1 MNTRFS
7 NELMR
12 QFLVKGGV
20 ALPMRGGSG
29 RVLFSRLQ
37 VRRLIGSCLDI
48 FKRVRI
54 LEVQVY
60 ENVGKSLIQVFFK
73 RAFN

>member
-7 NELMR
+7 NELRR
-12 QFLVKGGV
+12 QFPGNGGV

-29 RVLFSRLQ
+29 RGTFFRLQ

-48 FKRVRI
+48 FNRVRI